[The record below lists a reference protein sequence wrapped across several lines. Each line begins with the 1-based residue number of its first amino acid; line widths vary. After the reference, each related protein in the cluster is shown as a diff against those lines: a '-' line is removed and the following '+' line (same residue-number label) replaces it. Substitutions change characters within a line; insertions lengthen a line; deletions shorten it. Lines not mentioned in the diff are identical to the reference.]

1 MAAKKVTKKAPVKKA
16 AVKKGPAPKKAAFKK
31 GGLKK
36 VGQAVGK
43 AAKTLGKAANSPT
56 GRAVIG
62 AVAKKLIP
70 GLPQKAAVKKE
81 AVKKAPAKKA
91 AAKKKPKASD
101 VVIENEIVGE
111 PITKSLDW
119 DAADAL
125 QAAAESSDELDT
137 AATENAMNDEIIG
150 YDDVETAVDVEMEA
164 EDEYTDIRVTG
175 EPGEYK
181 LHFRYRGA
189 PNRPMTLDAEDGDS
203 ARSEAA
209 GYCDVPED
217 TVDMTDCTM

>member
-101 VVIENEIVGE
+101 VVIHDEVLGQEVTESFLPEEDTAPIGVE
-111 PITKSLDW
+111 PG
-119 DAADAL
+119 
-125 QAAAESSDELDT
+125 DELDDQT
-137 AATENAMNDEIIG
+137 
-150 YDDVETAVDVEMEA
+150 DDIETDVDVEMEA

-209 GYCDVPED
+209 GYCDVPEA